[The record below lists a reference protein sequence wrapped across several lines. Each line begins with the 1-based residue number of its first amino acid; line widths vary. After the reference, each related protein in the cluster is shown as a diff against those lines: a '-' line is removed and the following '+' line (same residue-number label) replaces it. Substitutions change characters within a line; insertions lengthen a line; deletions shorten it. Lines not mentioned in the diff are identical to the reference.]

1 MKNKIVL
8 FNIIIIAISLLLV
21 FFFGISV
28 NKNTL
33 SAEAG
38 KNVVDITRIYA
49 ANYVSPEQ
57 TVKGVPEDIRVS
69 VIDTEGKVISDSENV
84 DVDKLGNHSDREE
97 IIAAFQGEP
106 KVVTRYSQSLGKDL
120 VYYALKVTTGDTFVF
135 IRVSVAVESVNSY
148 VVSNIV
154 TMIFVLIVAL
164 TLSVIFSVI
173 AANGLMKPLTE
184 IRNNLAS
191 VRNGTY
197 KEIVPSSGDQ
207 EINSMLVEING
218 ISEKLQDSIF
228 EARSDKEKLDY
239 ILSNISDGIVVL
251 EKNGNIS
258 LINKNAARIFD
269 ASDFTGKNYLLL
281 SRDRAFTEGVSSA
294 LEGRKDSVFEMKFT
308 GEAYYSVSVRALER
322 GLTVIVLSDITAV
335 RNSEKMRSEFFANA
349 SHELKTPLTAI
360 KGFNDIVSMTAT
372 QPDIKELSGRID
384 KEVARII
391 NLIND
396 MLDLSMLES
405 EKEPKKEEVELSDV
419 VKDVQGSLEILAK
432 ERGVSVKASGK
443 GVVMMEREHAVEL
456 VKNLTENAIR
466 YNEKGGH
473 VEVDVSEDDKKVVLT
488 VKDDGIGI
496 EEEHLQ
502 RIFERFY
509 RVNKSRSR
517 ETGGTGLGLS
527 IVKHIAVLYGAD
539 VNISSTFGVGTTV
552 TVTFPKN

>member
-69 VIDTEGKVISDSENV
+69 VIDAEGKVISDSENV

-97 IIAAFQGEP
+97 IIAAFQGDP

-419 VKDVQGSLEILAK
+419 VKDIQGSLEILAK

>member
-69 VIDTEGKVISDSENV
+69 VIDAEGKVISDSENV

-173 AANGLMKPLTE
+173 AANGLMKHLTE

>member
-69 VIDTEGKVISDSENV
+69 VIDAEGKVISDSENV

-164 TLSVIFSVI
+164 TLSAIFSVI

>member
-1 MKNKIVL
+1 M
-8 FNIIIIAISLLLV
+8 
-21 FFFGISV
+21 
-28 NKNTL
+28 
-33 SAEAG
+33 
-38 KNVVDITRIYA
+38 
-49 ANYVSPEQ
+49 
-57 TVKGVPEDIRVS
+57 
-69 VIDTEGKVISDSENV
+69 
-84 DVDKLGNHSDREE
+84 
-97 IIAAFQGEP
+97 
-106 KVVTRYSQSLGKDL
+106 
-120 VYYALKVTTGDTFVF
+120 
-135 IRVSVAVESVNSY
+135 
-148 VVSNIV
+148 
-154 TMIFVLIVAL
+154 
-164 TLSVIFSVI
+164 
-173 AANGLMKPLTE
+173 
-184 IRNNLAS
+184 
-191 VRNGTY
+191 
-197 KEIVPSSGDQ
+197 
-207 EINSMLVEING
+207 
-218 ISEKLQDSIF
+218 
-228 EARSDKEKLDY
+228 
-239 ILSNISDGIVVL
+239 
-251 EKNGNIS
+251 
-258 LINKNAARIFD
+258 
-269 ASDFTGKNYLLL
+269 
-281 SRDRAFTEGVSSA
+281 
-294 LEGRKDSVFEMKFT
+294 
-308 GEAYYSVSVRALER
+308 ER

>member
-69 VIDTEGKVISDSENV
+69 VIDAEGKVISDSENV

-539 VNISSTFGVGTTV
+539 VNISSAFGVGTTV

>member
-57 TVKGVPEDIRVS
+57 TVKGAPEDIRVS
-69 VIDTEGKVISDSENV
+69 VIDAEGKVISDSENV

-120 VYYALKVTTGDTFVF
+120 VYYALNVTTGDTFVF

>member
-69 VIDTEGKVISDSENV
+69 VIDAEGKVISDSENV

-308 GEAYYSVSVRALER
+308 DEAYYSVSVRALER

-419 VKDVQGSLEILAK
+419 VKDIQGSLEILAK

>member
-69 VIDTEGKVISDSENV
+69 VIDAEGKVISDSENV

-419 VKDVQGSLEILAK
+419 VKDIQGSLEILAK
-432 ERGVSVKASGK
+432 ERDVSVKASGK

>member
-38 KNVVDITRIYA
+38 KNVVDIARIYA

-69 VIDTEGKVISDSENV
+69 VIDAEGKVISDSENV

-164 TLSVIFSVI
+164 TLSAIFSVI

>member
-69 VIDTEGKVISDSENV
+69 VIDAEGKVISDSENV

-419 VKDVQGSLEILAK
+419 VKDIQGSLEILAK

>member
-1 MKNKIVL
+1 M
-8 FNIIIIAISLLLV
+8 LV

-69 VIDTEGKVISDSENV
+69 VIDAEGKVISDSENV

-173 AANGLMKPLTE
+173 AANGLMKHLTE

>member
-69 VIDTEGKVISDSENV
+69 VIDAEGKVISDSENV

-184 IRNNLAS
+184 IRNNLAL

-197 KEIVPSSGDQ
+197 KEIVPSSSDQ

-539 VNISSTFGVGTTV
+539 VNISSAFGVGTTV

>member
-38 KNVVDITRIYA
+38 KNVVDIARIYA

-69 VIDTEGKVISDSENV
+69 VIDAEGKVISDSENV

-432 ERGVSVKASGK
+432 ERGVSVKVSGK

>member
-69 VIDTEGKVISDSENV
+69 VIDAEGKVISDSENV

-97 IIAAFQGEP
+97 IIAAFQGDP

>member
-1 MKNKIVL
+1 
-8 FNIIIIAISLLLV
+8 
-21 FFFGISV
+21 
-28 NKNTL
+28 
-33 SAEAG
+33 
-38 KNVVDITRIYA
+38 
-49 ANYVSPEQ
+49 
-57 TVKGVPEDIRVS
+57 
-69 VIDTEGKVISDSENV
+69 
-84 DVDKLGNHSDREE
+84 
-97 IIAAFQGEP
+97 
-106 KVVTRYSQSLGKDL
+106 
-120 VYYALKVTTGDTFVF
+120 
-135 IRVSVAVESVNSY
+135 
-148 VVSNIV
+148 
-154 TMIFVLIVAL
+154 
-164 TLSVIFSVI
+164 
-173 AANGLMKPLTE
+173 
-184 IRNNLAS
+184 
-191 VRNGTY
+191 
-197 KEIVPSSGDQ
+197 
-207 EINSMLVEING
+207 
-218 ISEKLQDSIF
+218 
-228 EARSDKEKLDY
+228 
-239 ILSNISDGIVVL
+239 
-251 EKNGNIS
+251 
-258 LINKNAARIFD
+258 
-269 ASDFTGKNYLLL
+269 
-281 SRDRAFTEGVSSA
+281 
-294 LEGRKDSVFEMKFT
+294 
-308 GEAYYSVSVRALER
+308 
-322 GLTVIVLSDITAV
+322 
-335 RNSEKMRSEFFANA
+335 
-349 SHELKTPLTAI
+349 
-360 KGFNDIVSMTAT
+360 MTAT

>member
-69 VIDTEGKVISDSENV
+69 VIDAEGKVISDSENV

-197 KEIVPSSGDQ
+197 KDIVPSSGDQ

-419 VKDVQGSLEILAK
+419 VKDIQGSLEILAK

>member
-57 TVKGVPEDIRVS
+57 TVKGAPEDIRVS
-69 VIDTEGKVISDSENV
+69 VIDAEGKVISDSENV

-419 VKDVQGSLEILAK
+419 VKDIQGSLEILAK

>member
-1 MKNKIVL
+1 MKNTIVL

-69 VIDTEGKVISDSENV
+69 VIDAEGKVISDSENV

>member
-69 VIDTEGKVISDSENV
+69 VIDAEGKVISDSENV

-239 ILSNISDGIVVL
+239 ILSNISDGIVAL

-294 LEGRKDSVFEMKFT
+294 LAGRKDSVFEMKFT

>member
-69 VIDTEGKVISDSENV
+69 VIDAEGKVISDSENV

-432 ERGVSVKASGK
+432 ERGVSVKASGN

>member
-38 KNVVDITRIYA
+38 KNVVDITLIYA

-69 VIDTEGKVISDSENV
+69 VIDAEGKVISDSENV

-419 VKDVQGSLEILAK
+419 VKDIQGSLEILAK
-432 ERGVSVKASGK
+432 ERGVSVKVSGK

>member
-69 VIDTEGKVISDSENV
+69 VIDAEGKVISDSENV

>member
-69 VIDTEGKVISDSENV
+69 VIDAEGKVISDSENV

-120 VYYALKVTTGDTFVF
+120 VYYALKVATGDTFVF

-360 KGFNDIVSMTAT
+360 KGFNDIVSMTAA

>member
-21 FFFGISV
+21 FFLGISV

-69 VIDTEGKVISDSENV
+69 VIDAEGKVISDSENV

>member
-69 VIDTEGKVISDSENV
+69 VIDAEGKVISDSENV

-97 IIAAFQGEP
+97 IIAAFQGDP

-135 IRVSVAVESVNSY
+135 IRVSVTVESVNSY

>member
-69 VIDTEGKVISDSENV
+69 VIDAEGKVISDSENV

-384 KEVARII
+384 REVARII

>member
-69 VIDTEGKVISDSENV
+69 VIDAEGKVISDSENV

-360 KGFNDIVSMTAT
+360 KGFNDIVSMTAA

>member
-69 VIDTEGKVISDSENV
+69 VIDAEGKVISDSENV

-466 YNEKGGH
+466 YNEKGGY

>member
-69 VIDTEGKVISDSENV
+69 VIDAEGKVISDSENV

-207 EINSMLVEING
+207 EINSMLVEINR

>member
-69 VIDTEGKVISDSENV
+69 VIDAEGKVISDSENV

-239 ILSNISDGIVVL
+239 ILSNISDGIVAL

>member
-69 VIDTEGKVISDSENV
+69 VIDAEGKVISDSENV

-419 VKDVQGSLEILAK
+419 VKDIQGSLEILAK

-466 YNEKGGH
+466 YNEKGGY

>member
-69 VIDTEGKVISDSENV
+69 VIDAEGKVISDSENV

-218 ISEKLQDSIF
+218 ISEKLQGSIF

>member
-38 KNVVDITRIYA
+38 KNVVDITLIYA

-69 VIDTEGKVISDSENV
+69 VIDAEGKVISDSENV

>member
-69 VIDTEGKVISDSENV
+69 VIDAEGKVISDSENV

-360 KGFNDIVSMTAT
+360 KGFNDIVSMTAA

-539 VNISSTFGVGTTV
+539 VNISSAFGVGTTV